1 MQCTRIKRLIEETSK
16 TENRK
21 PEEIQKQVANL
32 LLEIGFSRSLKT
44 IRSLGVILN
53 YFLTRICEGL
63 YVNQT
68 SVRRLKKE
76 VHGNPV
82 LYLPSHRSY
91 ADFILIS
98 YVCFTNEIEIPG
110 IAAGMDFH
118 AMAGMGEVLRNTGAF
133 FMRRSFINDKIYFTT
148 FKEYVHKL
156 MTVYHTGVEFFVEGT
171 RSRSCKSLPPKI
183 GLLSM
188 CLEPLFMGEIPDVT
202 IVPVSL
208 SYDKP
213 LEEQLFIYE
222 LLGVPKPK
230 ETTKGMLKAFSI
242 LSQSFGSIY
251 FDFGRPFSVKEY
263 LKGRLDQFTHALE
276 PAHVQVLSK
285 QELTTVTSLAYD
297 VVNMQQDKIIVTIFN
312 LICFCFNYNKFKGR
326 TLSVEDLCKDIA
338 VIIDVFKAF
347 GAPLSL
353 NCKNKDIKEEILHSL
368 TIHSNVLYV
377 ENGCVELVTP
387 NVDFHKIDKHRM
399 KAHKLSNKTMINSV
413 PIFYIQLYLNPCL
426 HWIAAP
432 AMALL
437 VMKAFK
443 GPNFYKDDIYSQYL
457 NLRTLFALEFVL
469 HPDNAEQEFESSL
482 RQLSTYQIINIESN
496 SISLNHLYDSM
507 VDQLISILSPF
518 LSSYLIGTDTI
529 LSEYSKSNS
538 KFNEKQIL
546 VKVQI
551 HTEALLFHRTKHT
564 HPYALSLDTISLLV
578 QSLTNMGCLEKE
590 RSYKELLYKTND
602 HKLIEIRDLLINF
615 CSFMSYDYLYYQG
628 REEQVIVAK
637 L

>member
-1 MQCTRIKRLIEETSK
+1 MIEETSK
-16 TENRK
+16 IEDRK
-21 PEEIQKQVANL
+21 PEEVQKQVANL

-44 IRSLGVILN
+44 IRTIGVVLN

-68 SVRRLKKE
+68 SLRRLKKE

-118 AMAGMGEVLRNTGAF
+118 GMAGMGEVLRNTGAF
-133 FMRRSFINDKIYFTT
+133 FMRRSFINDKLYFTT

-156 MTVYHTGVEFFVEGT
+156 MTIYHTGVEFFVEGT

-188 CLEPLFMGEIPDVT
+188 CLEPLFMGEISDVT
-202 IVPVSL
+202 IIPVSI

-213 LEEQLFIYE
+213 LEEQLFVFE

-230 ETTKGMLKAFSI
+230 ESTKGMLKAFSI
-242 LSQSFGSIY
+242 LSQNFGSIY

-263 LKGRLDQFTHALE
+263 LKGGRLDRFRHALE

-297 VVNMQQDKIIVTIFN
+297 VVNLQQDKIILTIFN
-312 LICFCFNYNKFKGR
+312 LMCFSFNYNKLKGR
-326 TLSVEDLCKDIA
+326 TLTVDDLCKEVAFIA
-338 VIIDVFKAF
+338 TVFKAF
-347 GAPLSL
+347 GASLSL
-353 NCKNKDIKEEILHSL
+353 NFKNKDIKEEILHSL
-368 TIHSNVLYV
+368 AIHHNVLYV
-377 ENGCVELVTP
+377 QNGRVELVTS
-387 NVDFHKIDKHRM
+387 NVDFQKIDKGRM

-413 PIFYIQLYLNPCL
+413 PIYFLQLYLNPCL
-426 HWIAAP
+426 HWIATP
-432 AMALL
+432 AIVLL
-437 VMKAFK
+437 VIKKFNRPNVCKA
-443 GPNFYKDDIYSQYL
+443 DIYTEYL
-457 NLRTLFALEFVL
+457 QLRTLFALEFVL
-469 HPDNAEQEFESSL
+469 HPDKAQREFDSIL
-482 RQLSTYQIINIESN
+482 QHLSILQVITIEPN
-496 SISLNHLYDSM
+496 SVSLNHLYDSLI
-507 VDQLISILSPF
+507 DQLISILSPF
-518 LSSYLIGTDTI
+518 LSCYLIGADTI
-529 LSEYSKSNS
+529 LTEFSQANS
-538 KFNEKQIL
+538 KYNDNQIL

-551 HTEALLFHRTKHT
+551 NTEALLLQKIKHT

-578 QSLTNMGCLEKE
+578 QSLTAMGCLVKE
-590 RSYKELLYKTND
+590 RSEKEILYRTNVQ
-602 HKLIEIRDLLINF
+602 KLMEIKNLLIGF
-615 CSFMSYDYLYYQG
+615 CPFMSYNYLYYEAGQ
-628 REEQVIVAK
+628 EPVVAK